1 MKTELLPIVDCP
13 FPPLARG
20 RAHGEAL
27 RGVIRDK
34 VGRWHEAIGAAY
46 REPPQTFLSR
56 FLARTA
62 FRAAAAAHAPGLLDE
77 VRGIAEGAQ
86 LPEETAFSL
95 QLMDEE
101 WWWGAAG
108 LEHCSGA
115 AVAPSDAAPTV
126 MGQTMDLPAW
136 HDGAQAL
143 LRLAEEDG
151 TETLVFT
158 SAGMIGL
165 MGLSG
170 RGLGICVNTLS
181 ALRPNPAGLPVA
193 FVMRGALSQA
203 DAEGAAAFLRRVP
216 HASGQNYLLG
226 DRRGVRAFECSAAG
240 AAEILAANGRIL
252 HTNHPLASAD
262 LCEGRGADD
271 RRRDSVERLGNLEA
285 GLGGAPGVSA
295 AALRSALSARR
306 DRGGV
311 SVEAPENAGPL
322 HPMTVGA
329 VVYEIA
335 AGAARLWV
343 AAGPP
348 SREEWRPVPFA
359 RGREDPF
366 IRAVAG

>member
-13 FPPLARG
+13 PPPLARG

-34 VGRWHEAIGAAY
+34 VGRWHEAIGEAY
-46 REPPQTFLSR
+46 REPAAPFLSR
-56 FLARTA
+56 FLEQTS
-62 FRAAAAAHAPGLLDE
+62 FRAAVAVHTPGLLDE
-77 VRGIAEGAQ
+77 VRGIAEGAG
-86 LPEETAFSL
+86 LAEETAFAL

-108 LEHCSGA
+108 LQHCSGA
-115 AVAPSDAAPTV
+115 ALAPAGGAPTA

-143 LRLAEEDG
+143 LRLTEEDG

-165 MGLSG
+165 MGLSS
-170 RGLGICVNTLS
+170 RGLGLCVNTLA
-181 ALRPNPAGLPVA
+181 ALRPNSAGLPVA
-193 FVMRGALSQA
+193 FVARGALLQA
-203 DAEGAAAFLRRVP
+203 EADGAAAFLRRVP

-240 AAEILAANGRIL
+240 AVEVSSADGRIL

-262 LCEGRGADD
+262 LREGGGGGD
-271 RRRDSVERLGNLEA
+271 RRQDSIERLGNLAA
-285 GLGGAPGVSA
+285 GLGESVTSP
-295 AALRSALSARR
+295 AALRTALSAHR

-311 SVEAPENAGPL
+311 SLEVPENAGL
-322 HPMTVGA
+322 LRPMTVGA

-335 AGAARLWV
+335 AAEERLWV

-348 SREEWRPVPFA
+348 SREEWRPAPLA
-359 RGREDPF
+359 RRGEERPL
-366 IRAVAG
+366 RVGMG